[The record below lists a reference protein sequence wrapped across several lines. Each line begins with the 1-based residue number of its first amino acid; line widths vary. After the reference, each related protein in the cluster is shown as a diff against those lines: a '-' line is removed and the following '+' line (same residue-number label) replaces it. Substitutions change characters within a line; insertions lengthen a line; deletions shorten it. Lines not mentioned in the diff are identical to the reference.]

1 MKRVIQGQITQD
13 RWQGSPCIIQKGSPV
28 SLTDIFCNLVDY
40 EILDGE
46 TCATYPEGYIGCR
59 EVKTQDVQMFIY
71 YSNKLVDEDT
81 LQLEL
86 MEKLE
91 GFISAIGY
99 LTGYSEYTVLGLNTE
114 ECTIGGH
121 DLKKEIE
128 SHMGEYI
135 TIVMQF

>member
-1 MKRVIQGQITQD
+1 MKRVIQGQITHD
-13 RWQGSPCIIQKGSPV
+13 NWQGSPCIIQKGIPV
-28 SLTDIFCNLVDY
+28 SLTEIFCDLVDD

-46 TCATYPEGYIGCR
+46 TCVTYPEGYIGCR
-59 EVKTQDVQMFIY
+59 EVQTQDVQMFIY

-86 MEKLE
+86 MKQLE

>member
-1 MKRVIQGQITQD
+1 MKRVIQGQITYD
-13 RWQGSPCIIQKGSPV
+13 NWQGSPCIIQKGIPV
-28 SLTDIFCNLVDY
+28 SLTEIFYDLVDY

-46 TCATYPEGYIGCR
+46 TCVTYPEGYIGCK

-91 GFISAIGY
+91 GFIDVIGY
-99 LTGYSEYTVLGLNTE
+99 LTGYSEYTVLGLNTK

-135 TIVMQF
+135 TIVIQL

>member
-1 MKRVIQGQITQD
+1 MKRVIQGQITTD
-13 RWQGSPCIIQKGSPV
+13 HWEGSPCIYTDGEAQ
-28 SLTDIFCNLVDY
+28 SLTHIFYHLVDY

-46 TCATYPEGYIGCR
+46 TCVTYPEGCIGCK

-86 MEKLE
+86 MEHLE
-91 GFISAIGY
+91 GFIDAIGY